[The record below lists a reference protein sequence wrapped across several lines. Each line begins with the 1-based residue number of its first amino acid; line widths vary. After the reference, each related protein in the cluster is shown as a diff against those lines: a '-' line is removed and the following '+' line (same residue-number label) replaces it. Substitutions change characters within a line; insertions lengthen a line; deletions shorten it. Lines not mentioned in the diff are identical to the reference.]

1 MSCVPKILIVDDEAR
16 MRDSLSVLLSNEGYN
31 IQTGCNGR
39 EAIEYLNKDSYDMV
53 LLDMIMPEMDGRQ
66 VMDYIRGQ
74 HLDIMVIVM
83 TGHASIDSAV
93 ESLKKGAYDYLK
105 KPFDFEQLLV
115 RVKNAINQIQLKKEN
130 KIVNGKLEVTQQR
143 YRYLVNASPDIIYIL
158 NPEGE
163 ITFINGAV
171 EFLLGCDSEQ
181 LLNKHY
187 THIIFED
194 DINKAKYHFNERRT
208 GLRATSGVELRLK
221 ISNNGHDPDNYLVI
235 ELKSMGIYDKP
246 VNETDKTFIGTYGVA
261 RDIGDRKRL
270 EAQLLQAQ
278 KMEAVGT
285 LAGGIAHDFNNLLM
299 GIMGRISL
307 ISHDID
313 SNHPHYKNLR
323 GIEDIVIRGSDLTKQ
338 LLGFAMGGKYEVKPT
353 DINEFIMKCS
363 DMFGRTKKET
373 RIHTIFQKDVCAVE
387 IDQSQIEQV
396 LLNLF
401 VNAWHAMPEGG
412 DIFIHTKNVT
422 LDDEDVMHSGIKPGQ
437 FVKVSVTDTGVGM
450 DEETQQHIF
459 EPFFT
464 TKQLGRGTGLGLA
477 SAYGIIKNHRGLIN
491 VSSKKGEGTTF
502 NFYLPVVEA
511 QIIKQLPDD
520 IEDKILHGTETILI
534 VDDEEI
540 VLDVSREMLSSM
552 GYDVII
558 AEGGKGALE
567 IFKKDKDKI
576 TLVILDMI
584 MPDVGGSHVY
594 DVLKEIK
601 PDVKVLLSSGYSID
615 GQASEIM
622 SRDCDGFIQKPFSM
636 TQLSKKIRKILDS

>member
-1 MSCVPKILIVDDEAR
+1 MSYVPKILIVDDEAR
-16 MRDSLSVLLSNEGYN
+16 MRDSLNVLLSSKGYN

-39 EAIEYLNKDSYDMV
+39 EAIECLNKDSYDIV
-53 LLDMIMPEMDGRQ
+53 LLDMIMPDMDGYQ
-66 VMDYIRGQ
+66 VMDYIKSKQ
-74 HLDIMVIVM
+74 LDPMVIIM

-93 ESLKKGAYDYLK
+93 ESLKRGAYDYLR
-105 KPFDFEQLLV
+105 KPFDFEQLLA
-115 RVKNAINQIQLKKEN
+115 RVKNTIDQIKLKKEN
-130 KIVNGKLEVTQQR
+130 EVVSERLEVTEQR
-143 YRYLVNASPDIIYIL
+143 YRYLVNASPDIIYTL
-158 NPEGE
+158 NPDGE

-171 EFLLGCDSEQ
+171 ESLLECKAEQ
-181 LLNKHY
+181 LFNRHY

-221 ISNNGHDPDNYLVI
+221 TSNNGHDPDNCLVI

-246 VNETDKTFIGTYGVA
+246 VNEADKKFMGTYGVA

-307 ISHDID
+307 ISYDID

-323 GIEDIVIRGSDLTKQ
+323 GIEDIVRRGSDLTKQ

-363 DMFGRTKKET
+363 DMFGRTRKET

-422 LDDEDVMHSGIKPGQ
+422 LDDEDVMHCGIKPGQ

-464 TKQLGRGTGLGLA
+464 TKKLGRGTGLGLA
-477 SAYGIIKNHRGLIN
+477 SAYGIIKNHGGLIN

-520 IEDKILHGTETILI
+520 IEDEILHGTETILI

-540 VLDVSREMLSSM
+540 VLDVSREILSSM

-558 AEGGKGALE
+558 AEGGKVALE

-576 TLVILDMI
+576 ALVILDMI

-594 DVLKEIK
+594 DVLKKIK

-636 TQLSKKIRKILDS
+636 TQFSKKIRNILDK